1 MRGAL
6 ALAGNVLIVIQVCH
20 IAKNLDNELVPQ
32 ETRGTTS

>member
-6 ALAGNVLIVIQVCH
+6 APAGNILSVIQVCR